1 MNIKKFFT
9 TALRLFGICIA
20 MIISFVVAAGIAN
33 PGAASSSQSAEETAQ
48 SGMALLVVSIVN
60 ALLLAYPISRSRWH
74 GLKLVGAILLVFFGI
89 QTFMSQ
95 IETMFFGSAFNI
107 SSAEMRSI
115 ILSGFL
121 TAVFFSYLAVLIMGK
136 MRKPKEEEAPAAP
149 FEMSTKDWAVRLVL
163 LPLAY
168 IVLYFLFGYFVAWQS
183 PDVREL
189 YTGST
194 AIEPFFTHL
203 ANTFKGDASIIPF
216 QFVRGLIWIGLALV
230 ILRMMKGGAW
240 EKAITVGLLFGLL
253 ITTQLMFPNPYMP
266 APVRLA
272 HFIETST
279 STFIYGVL
287 IGRAF
292 KER

>member
-1 MNIKKFFT
+1 MNIKKFYT
-9 TALRLFGICIA
+9 TTLRLLGISIA

-33 PGAASSSQSAEETAQ
+33 PGAASSSQPAEETAQ
-48 SGMALLVVSIVN
+48 AGMALLVVSIVN

-74 GLKLVGAILLVFFGI
+74 GLKLVGAVLLVFFGI

-107 SSAEMRSI
+107 SSAEMRNI
-115 ILSGFL
+115 ILTGFL
-121 TAVFFSYLAVLIMGK
+121 TAVFFSFLAVLIMGK
-136 MRKPKEEEAPAAP
+136 IRKPKEEDAPIAP
-149 FEMSTKDWAVRLVL
+149 FELSAKDWALRLAL
-163 LPLAY
+163 PPLAY

-194 AIEPFFTHL
+194 AIEPFFTHV
-203 ANTFKGDASIIPF
+203 ASTLQDSFMLLPF
-216 QFVRGLIWIGLALV
+216 QFLRGLMWIGLALV
-230 ILRMMKGGAW
+230 ILRMTKGGAW
-240 EKAITVGLLFGLL
+240 EKAIVVGLLFGLL

-279 STFIYGVL
+279 STFLYGVL
-287 IGRAF
+287 IGRVF
-292 KER
+292 KS

>member
-74 GLKLVGAILLVFFGI
+74 GLKLVGTILLVFFGI

-107 SSAEMRSI
+107 SSTEMTSI
-115 ILSGFL
+115 VLTGFL
-121 TAVFFSYLAVLIMGK
+121 TALFFSFLAVLIMGK

-194 AIEPFFTHL
+194 AIEPFLTHL

-230 ILRMMKGGAW
+230 ILRMMKGGVW
-240 EKAITVGLLFGLL
+240 EKAIVVGLLFGLL

-266 APVRLA
+266 ASVQLA

-279 STFIYGVL
+279 STFIYGAL